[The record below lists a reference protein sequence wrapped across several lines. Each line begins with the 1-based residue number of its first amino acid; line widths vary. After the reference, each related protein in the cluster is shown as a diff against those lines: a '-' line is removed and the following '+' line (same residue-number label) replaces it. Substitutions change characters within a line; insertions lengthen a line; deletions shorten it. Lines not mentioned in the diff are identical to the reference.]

1 MGEISMKI
9 RKVSCIFLAA
19 LFMVFVPCSFVS
31 CNDSD
36 DETESEQSQKAPPPQ
51 KFQYEHNPSLNPLVL
66 RDAIEDE
73 TAVYGYS
80 PNPESGRLTAYATSA
95 GIYDWSDPEKVK
107 EYRQR
112 RIEYHE
118 ANDTI
123 DVLIIELTKEGKSIE
138 EIARAAVA
146 QRNLN
151 RLNDYIK
158 NNDYDG
164 LMAAMKSNLEKYGNE
179 YGLSA
184 EAAFEKYGNWETV
197 IEKSKSANAGMDA
210 CCGLYDIYYYLY
222 PVENQ

>member
-1 MGEISMKI
+1 MKI
-9 RKVSCIFLAA
+9 RKSSCIFLAA
-19 LFMVFVPCSFVS
+19 LFMVLLPCSFVS

-36 DETESEQSQKAPPPQ
+36 DGSTSEQSQKAPPQ

-95 GIYDWSDPEKVK
+95 GIYDWSDPVKVK
-107 EYRQR
+107 EYKQR

-118 ANDTI
+118 ANDNI
-123 DVLIIELTKEGKSIE
+123 DLLIIELTNEGKSIE
-138 EIARAAVA
+138 YIARAAVV

-164 LMAAMKSNLEKYGNE
+164 LKAAMESNLKKYGNE
-179 YGLSA
+179 YGQSA
-184 EAAFEKYGNWETV
+184 DAAFEKYGSWETV
-197 IEKSKSANAGMDA
+197 IEKSKSTNAGMDA
-210 CCGLYDIYYYLY
+210 CCGLYDTYYHLY
-222 PVENQ
+222 PIENQ

>member
-1 MGEISMKI
+1 MKI
-9 RKVSCIFLAA
+9 RKLSCIFLAA
-19 LFMVFVPCSFVS
+19 IFMVLLPCSFVS

-36 DETESEQSQKAPPPQ
+36 DGSTSEQSQKVPPQ

-80 PNPESGRLTAYATSA
+80 PNPKSGRLTEYATSA
-95 GIYDWSDPEKVK
+95 GIYDWSDPVKVK
-107 EYRQR
+107 EYKQR

-118 ANDTI
+118 ANDNI
-123 DVLIIELTKEGKSIE
+123 DLLIIELTNEGKSIE
-138 EIARAAVA
+138 YIARAAVV

-164 LMAAMKSNLEKYGNE
+164 LKAAMESNLKKYGNE
-179 YGLSA
+179 YGQSA
-184 EAAFEKYGNWETV
+184 DAAFEKYGSWETV
-197 IEKSKSANAGMDA
+197 IEKSKSTNAGMDA
-210 CCGLYDIYYYLY
+210 CCGLYDIYYHLY
-222 PVENQ
+222 PIEKQ

>member
-1 MGEISMKI
+1 MKI
-9 RKVSCIFLAA
+9 RKSSCIFLAA
-19 LFMVFVPCSFVS
+19 LFMVLLPCSFVS

-36 DETESEQSQKAPPPQ
+36 DESTSGQSQKVPPQ

-118 ANDTI
+118 ANDNI
-123 DVLIIELTKEGKSIE
+123 DLLIIELTNEGKSIE

-164 LMAAMKSNLEKYGNE
+164 LMAAMESNLKKYGNE

>member
-1 MGEISMKI
+1 MKM
-9 RKVSCIFLAA
+9 RKLSFILAA
-19 LFMVFVPCSFVS
+19 VLVMVCAPCSFVNCS
-31 CNDSD
+31 DSD
-36 DETESEQSQKAPPPQ
+36 DEQSQS
-51 KFQYEHNPSLNPLVL
+51 KFQYEHNPSENPLVL

-73 TAVYGYS
+73 SAVYGYS
-80 PNPESGRLTAYATSA
+80 PNPESERLAFYATNA
-95 GIYDWSDPEKVK
+95 GGGDDWSDPEKVK
-107 EYRQR
+107 EYRAR

-123 DVLIIELTKEGKSIE
+123 DLLIIQLTKEGKSTE

-164 LMAAMKSNLEKYGNE
+164 LKAVMESNLKKYGNE
-179 YGLSA
+179 YGLTA
-184 EAAFEKYGNWETV
+184 DAAFEKYGNWETV

>member
-1 MGEISMKI
+1 MKI
-9 RKVSCIFLAA
+9 RKLSCIFAA
-19 LFMVFVPCSFVS
+19 AIFMVLLPCSFVS

-36 DETESEQSQKAPPPQ
+36 DESTSGQSQKVPPQ

-80 PNPESGRLTAYATSA
+80 PNPESGRLTEYATSA
-95 GIYDWSDPEKVK
+95 GIYDWSDPVKVK
-107 EYRQR
+107 EYKQR

-118 ANDTI
+118 ANDNI
-123 DVLIIELTKEGKSIE
+123 DLLIIELTNEGKPIE
-138 EIARAAVA
+138 YIARAAVA

-164 LMAAMKSNLEKYGNE
+164 LKAAMESNLKKYGNE
-179 YGLSA
+179 YGQSA
-184 EAAFEKYGNWETV
+184 DAAFEKYGSWKTV
-197 IEKSKSANAGMDA
+197 IEKSKSTNAGMDA
-210 CCGLYDIYYYLY
+210 CCGLYDTYYHLY
-222 PVENQ
+222 PIENQ